1 MEKQPVRKFYRVIT
15 DMYHFRCP
23 DPQEHG
29 FETERAF
36 RHALHKLVDR
46 WRNRVGECIGRK
58 YDHLLLRFHDTPG
71 SKPDEAL
78 LPEYLLETVEDYEME
93 EAEERDET
101 EAEVDKAFGFD

>member
-1 MEKQPVRKFYRVIT
+1 MDTSSVGKFYRVIT

-29 FETERAF
+29 FESERAF
-36 RHALHKLVDR
+36 RHALHRLIDR
-46 WRNRVGECIGRK
+46 WCNRVGECIGKK

-78 LPEYLLETVEDYEME
+78 LPEYLLEVVEDYDVETE
-93 EAEERDET
+93 EYDET
-101 EAEVDKAFGFD
+101 EAELDKAFGFD